1 MKTIMIMSKDQK
13 DYTINPSQITHIY
26 EDNNEIGTWI
36 VLSCGKKIFTKTS
49 IHDIINVVNNA

>member
-26 EDNNEIGTWI
+26 EDKNISGTWVI
-36 VLSCGKKIFTKTS
+36 LSCGAKIFTNDS
-49 IHDIINVVNNA
+49 IHQIKKILDNA